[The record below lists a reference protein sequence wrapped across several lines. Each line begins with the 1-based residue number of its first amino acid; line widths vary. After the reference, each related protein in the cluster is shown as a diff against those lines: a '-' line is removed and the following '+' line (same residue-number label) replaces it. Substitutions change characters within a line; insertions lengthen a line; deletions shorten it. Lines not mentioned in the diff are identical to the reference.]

1 MQKNKRLNKNGERK
15 IQSGSEMT
23 ARHRVLE
30 RTRRL
35 TTQVTGNLPRNRP
48 PSNRGEAGDRVQEWR
63 TLDPAYDA
71 MTAQLGKAAA
81 M

>member
-1 MQKNKRLNKNGERK
+1 MVKENRSTR
-15 IQSGSEMT
+15 EMT

-35 TTQVTGNLPRNRP
+35 TTQVTGNLPRNWT
-48 PSNRGEAGDRVQEWR
+48 PSNRGEAGDRAQMWR
-63 TLDPAYDA
+63 KLDPAYDA